1 MKRYLLDIT
10 INDEHTGEFI
20 EKFGIY
26 FVDYSE
32 QYADVDEIQED
43 ALANSEK
50 WEEIVYDCRET
61 KPHADEILTVEGI
74 ELENEPE
81 DEEDDDNESDCD

>member
-10 INDEHTGEFI
+10 INDAQTGEFI
-20 EKFGIY
+20 EKVGIY
-26 FVDYSE
+26 YVDYSE

-50 WEEIVYDCRET
+50 WEGIVYDCRES

>member
-10 INDEHTGEFI
+10 INDAHTGEFI
-20 EKFGIY
+20 EKVGIY

-43 ALANSEK
+43 ALANAEK
-50 WEEIVYDCRET
+50 
-61 KPHADEILTVEGI
+61 
-74 ELENEPE
+74 
-81 DEEDDDNESDCD
+81 

>member
-10 INDEHTGEFI
+10 INDAQTGEFI
-20 EKFGIY
+20 EKVGIY
-26 FVDYSE
+26 YVDYSE

-43 ALANSEK
+43 ALLNSEK
-50 WEEIVYDCRET
+50 WEELVYDCRET
-61 KPHADEILTVEGI
+61 KPHADEILSVEGI

>member
-10 INDEHTGEFI
+10 INDAQTGEFI
-20 EKFGIY
+20 EKVGIY
-26 FVDYSE
+26 YVDYSE

-81 DEEDDDNESDCD
+81 DEEDDDNESDCY

>member
-10 INDEHTGEFI
+10 INDAQTGEFI
-20 EKFGIY
+20 EKVGIY
-26 FVDYSE
+26 YVDYSE

-61 KPHADEILTVEGI
+61 KSHADEILTVEGI

>member
-20 EKFGIY
+20 EKVGIY

-32 QYADVDEIQED
+32 QYADVGEIQED
-43 ALANSEK
+43 ALLNSEK
-50 WEEIVYDCRET
+50 WEGIVYDCRIT
-61 KPHADEILTVEGI
+61 KPHADEILSVEGI

-81 DEEDDDNESDCD
+81 DDIDDDENDCD

>member
-43 ALANSEK
+43 ALANSRSGK
-50 WEEIVYDCRET
+50 R
-61 KPHADEILTVEGI
+61 
-74 ELENEPE
+74 
-81 DEEDDDNESDCD
+81 